1 MKKSFAFNQKNNETC
16 LCQCQCPNTLIY
28 HMDCCCCPLL
38 CCRHDYSPNIVP
50 HSSSTLESPRII
62 IPKKEKEFSIKSE
75 QRKKIAKLSENF
87 KNKVPFLRNKN
98 NYNLTFKSN
107 TEKNDD
113 NNDLDRDNYNM
124 KEDNEKIKSFNNK
137 ECNILFKKIKVNKNN
152 KERIFKIPNSIEDKK
167 NIDIN
172 NYYPNKINRK
182 GKGKNMN
189 NINISKNKNKTLK
202 ILVNKK
208 LLDYTKIPDY
218 KKLNL
223 TNINSNKDDSNMLFN
238 SFSGNKLKINDKN
251 DDIINIK
258 QYHYTTEANDNRKIL
273 QNLKKEVD
281 KAKDMIDNLKI
292 ENKNLKNKLD
302 SKEQSKVNDNKSN
315 NIEQNKEINM
325 KFDSF
330 YLKDDIQEIKN
341 NLKEYENIISLLKKK
356 NEEQKKII
364 EKQNKEIIDLIIKLE
379 NNEKSKVNKEY
390 PEDKINIQIDEY
402 KNKTINLSKEIF
414 SLKKA
419 IENKDSEI
427 KELQIKLKYEKNMN
441 NKKQKI
447 LEMLFDFY
455 LKLKKITNFDKSK
468 EALID
473 VIDFITI
480 DDFQIKLDKVE
491 KKIKQI
497 FENMQ
502 IKYGHCFACDIACCT
517 SHVDKL
523 KSFRYKNPKNIK

>member
-1 MKKSFAFNQKNNETC
+1 
-16 LCQCQCPNTLIY
+16 
-28 HMDCCCCPLL
+28 
-38 CCRHDYSPNIVP
+38 VP

-75 QRKKIAKLSENF
+75 QRKKMAKLSENF

-124 KEDNEKIKSFNNK
+124 KEDIEKIKSFNDK
-137 ECNILFKKIKVNKNN
+137 EFNILFKKIKVNKNN

-315 NIEQNKEINM
+315 NIEQNKEINI
-325 KFDSF
+325 KFDAL

-455 LKLKKITNFDKSK
+455 LKLKKITIFDKSK
-468 EALID
+468 ETLID